1 MAFSFNPGQPA
12 QAPAAPV
19 SSAPASGG
27 MSAPQG
33 GMTPPPSA
41 TPDTS
46 LAIPDSPFLFM
57 QQRGQEMSIMAY
69 VQIGLILASIL
80 SVMVAVTLFAYST
93 YLTASI
99 KSKQEE
105 LLAADATFKEYP
117 VEDMKRLSLRFN
129 VLGELLKNY
138 VSTRS
143 PLKLLEDVV
152 EKQVVF
158 QKYSLTRDVGSG
170 GYIMNFNIA
179 TTNYRALIQQLAAL
193 NLAQYSKVV
202 PNPKIGTVAS
212 SNSENGTLLVIA
224 ITTPVFVQGVLSD
237 EIVFINTASSTQQQ
251 TISNATST
259 STTTP

>member
-12 QAPAAPV
+12 QAPAAPI

-46 LAIPDSPFLFM
+46 LAVPDSPFLFM

-69 VQIGLILASIL
+69 VQIGLILATIL
-80 SVMVAVTLFAYST
+80 SIMVAVTLFAYST

-105 LLAADATFKEYP
+105 LLARDASFREYP
-117 VEDMKRLSLRFN
+117 IEEMQRLSLRFS

-158 QKYSLTRDVGSG
+158 QKYNLSRSVGSNV
-170 GYIMNFNIA
+170 GYTMNFSIVTN
-179 TTNYRALIQQLAAL
+179 NYRALIQQLAAL
-193 NLAQYSKVV
+193 NLSQYSKIV
-202 PNPKIGTVAS
+202 PNPKIGTVVS
-212 SNSENGTLLVIA
+212 GNQNVGSTLIISV
-224 ITTPVFVQGVLSD
+224 TTPVFVQGVLPD
-237 EIVFINTASSTQQQ
+237 EIVFINTASSTQQP
-251 TISNATST
+251 TP
-259 STTTP
+259 STTTSMTTP